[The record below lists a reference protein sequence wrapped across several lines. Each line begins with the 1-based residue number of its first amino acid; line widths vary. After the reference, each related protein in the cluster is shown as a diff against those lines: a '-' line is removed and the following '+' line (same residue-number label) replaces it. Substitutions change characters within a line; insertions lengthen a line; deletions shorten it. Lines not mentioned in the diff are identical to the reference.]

1 MKRLVL
7 AVSILVAGCT
17 QVVVDTTHEV
27 RPNRYAILEFTQQLA
42 SHDSAIAYAQRA
54 VLAEGLKL
62 QRGGEKPAPVVSE
75 PVHFAADGALPAL
88 DATIRITSVTSG
100 SETRFRL
107 FASAELKPN
116 EVGGV
121 DTRLMSLLE
130 RLAKRLDSLIAP

>member
-1 MKRLVL
+1 MKRSLI
-7 AVSILVAGCT
+7 AVSIVMAACT

-62 QRGGEKPAPVVSE
+62 QRAGDKPAPVVTQ
-75 PVHFAADGALPAL
+75 PVHFAAEGELPAL

-100 SETRFRL
+100 SETRFRI
-107 FASAELKPN
+107 FASAELKPS

-121 DTRLMSLLE
+121 DARLMSLID